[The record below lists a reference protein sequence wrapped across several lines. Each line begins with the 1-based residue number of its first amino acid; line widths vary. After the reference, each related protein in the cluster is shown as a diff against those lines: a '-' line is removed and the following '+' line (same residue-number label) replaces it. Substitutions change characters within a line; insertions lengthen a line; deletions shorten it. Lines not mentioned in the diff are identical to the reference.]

1 LRRSIYAFVALAAG
15 WGAATFVYRNVS
27 AWGQGLSTGT
37 PAPIA
42 KVEQGMSDDPSLR
55 GFLLPTPV
63 ELMVD
68 RILWNV
74 DANDEQRREI
84 TEIAER
90 VVDDLNDLREK
101 SRANRRQIAEALAAA
116 TIDPAGVEML
126 RGVDTELA
134 SKRSQRITAALIE
147 VAEVLTP
154 DQRATLANPVERR
167 AHWFQ

>member
-1 LRRSIYAFVALAAG
+1 
-15 WGAATFVYRNVS
+15 
-27 AWGQGLSTGT
+27 
-37 PAPIA
+37 
-42 KVEQGMSDDPSLR
+42 MSDDPSLG

-63 ELMVD
+63 ELIVD

-74 DANDEQRREI
+74 DATDEQRREI

-90 VVDDLNDLREK
+90 VVDDLYDLREK
-101 SRANRRQIAEALAAA
+101 SRVNRKQIAEALAAA

-147 VAEVLTP
+147 VANVLTP

-167 AHWFQ
+167 GHWFQ